1 MTGVALHS
9 THQKGYQSK
18 LLFFHSK
25 GGRCSFWG
33 LLHCDDRRSP
43 WWSQSLWHRHES
55 YEFKQ
60 LGQFG
65 HIFTIPV
72 LLCFVFEDKT
82 FCTIR
87 VWAVFVFCY
96 RIWACNLTER
106 ETLSNSVCPFC
117 FLFEDFRLCSSFSKV
132 NHGAWHVYKPWFGS
146 SVATCRLACSE
157 ISLSIIEKKLER
169 SPGKVGYSTIWQ
181 MAWQLQLSSML
192 YTLLEH
198 ALLTNFSRRYIR
210 TLSW

>member
-1 MTGVALHS
+1 MKALKVSFLSIDEWKYLKFRH
-9 THQKGYQSK
+9 TYK
-18 LLFFHSK
+18 FHND
-25 GGRCSFWG
+25 
-33 LLHCDDRRSP
+33 DDRSRSDTVM
-43 WWSQSLWHRHES
+43 SRMNFNSLVI
-55 YEFKQ
+55 F
-60 LGQFG
+60 
-65 HIFTIPV
+65 FTIPV

-157 ISLSIIEKKLER
+157 ISLSTMEKKLER
-169 SPGKVGYSTIWQ
+169 SPGKVGHSTIWQ
-181 MAWQLQLSSML
+181 MTWQL
-192 YTLLEH
+192 
-198 ALLTNFSRRYIR
+198 
-210 TLSW
+210 